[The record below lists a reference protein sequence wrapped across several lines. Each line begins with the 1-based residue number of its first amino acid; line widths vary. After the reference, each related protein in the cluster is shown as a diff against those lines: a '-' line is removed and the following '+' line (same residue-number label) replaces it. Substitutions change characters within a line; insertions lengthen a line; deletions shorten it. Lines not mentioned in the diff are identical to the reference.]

1 MHLRI
6 LFGLATATVAFC
18 VVTSDGAT
26 SVDPLAEGQ
35 AAYRRGDYAR
45 AAKLLPPL
53 AAAGNPSAQA
63 TLGMMYNQGAGVVQ
77 DFQQAMKWW
86 KLSAAQGNALAQINL
101 GLRYSVTQ
109 DFVRAGMWLN
119 VAGAQGYPRAD
130 EFWAA
135 IAVRMTKDQVVKAQA
150 LARACIASHYK
161 QCD

>member
-1 MHLRI
+1 MRFRI
-6 LFGLATATVAFC
+6 LFGLAATTVAFYI
-18 VVTSDGAT
+18 VVSDGAT
-26 SVDPLAEGQ
+26 SADPLADGQ
-35 AAYRRGDYAR
+35 AAYQRGDYAS
-45 AAKLLPPL
+45 AARLLPPI

-86 KLSAAQGNALAQINL
+86 KLAAAQGNALSQINL

-119 VAGAQGYPRAD
+119 VAGAQGFPRAD

-135 IAVRMTKDQVVKAQA
+135 IAVRMTKDQIAQA
-150 LARACIASHYK
+150 QSLARKCIASHYK

>member
-1 MHLRI
+1 MRDHI
-6 LFGLATATVAFC
+6 FFSFVAA
-18 VVTSDGAT
+18 VVALYVFMPNGGTFA
-26 SVDPLAEGQ
+26 DPLADGQ
-35 AAYRRGDYAR
+35 AAYQRGDYAS
-45 AAKLLPPL
+45 AARLLPPI

-86 KLSAAQGNALAQINL
+86 KLAAAQGNALAQINL

-119 VAGAQGYPRAD
+119 VAAAQGYPRAD
-130 EFWAA
+130 DFWAA
-135 IAVRMTKDQVVKAQA
+135 VAVRMTKDQIARAQA
-150 LARACIASHYK
+150 LARRCIASHYK